1 MPQSN
6 HPAGEPARDL
16 PTDPP
21 TGPANNL
28 PMDNAPSAR
37 TLLRSTV
44 VAALIATAL
53 LFAVVLP
60 AEYGYDVL
68 GVGRV
73 IGLTHMG
80 EIKMELAR
88 EASADAGEGVAV
100 GSDRAGNAAL
110 YNAASASGEDAP
122 QWRDSVTVA
131 LAPNAGIEL
140 KLTMQKGQQAMY
152 QWSVDSAEV
161 SYNAHGEPPNAPRG
175 FAHSYGRGTSPGMQG
190 DLVAAFDG
198 VHGWHWR
205 NRSDGVVHLTLKTRG
220 DYTDL
225 REIK

>member
-1 MPQSN
+1 MKQREHQPERELSVTPN
-6 HPAGEPARDL
+6 AAL
-16 PTDPP
+16 P
-21 TGPANNL
+21 
-28 PMDNAPSAR
+28 SSR

-44 VAALIATAL
+44 VAAIAATVL
-53 LFAVVLP
+53 LFTVVLP

-73 IGLTHMG
+73 VGLTQMG

-88 EASADAGEGVAV
+88 EARADAGAGVAV
-100 GSDRAGNAAL
+100 AAAGAEVA
-110 YNAASASGEDAP
+110 AASDDAVTP
-122 QWRDSVTVA
+122 WRDSVTVM
-131 LAPNAGIEL
+131 LAPNKGIEL

-175 FAHSYGRGTSPGMQG
+175 FAHSYGRGTSSGMQG

-205 NRSDGVVHLTLKTRG
+205 NRTPDTVHVTLKTRG
-220 DYTDL
+220 DYADL